1 MQRRWGY
8 SWSLSVAHDGRI
20 APPMRGEESPWAG
33 DVDCQSTAMFAPMS
47 IAADAEADVRF
58 GIASEPKAVEGE
70 MQYRRSRV

>member
-1 MQRRWGY
+1 
-8 SWSLSVAHDGRI
+8 
-20 APPMRGEESPWAG
+20 MRGEESPWAG